1 MPCLSLV
8 TYYFYIMMT
17 VFVIGTGNL
26 GTQLCRALESALNP
40 HVQLVGYSNKK
51 GQALKDVKAP
61 ILSSVPLCDLIIL
74 SVPDDAIAVVSDTLP
89 HSQFIV
95 HTSGSVPM
103 SVLERH
109 DRHGVLYIPQTF
121 SKERPIDFSEITI
134 CLESNTKAAMEQLE
148 MVGSTLSRKQ
158 KHINSSQRQQL
169 HLAAVYMNNFVN
181 HCYFKAGEILQ
192 QESIDPNLLDPLMT
206 ETLAKA
212 QDIGPYNAQTGPARR
227 DDKQTLQ
234 RHLDQLQELDREMY
248 LAISESIK
256 TTYES

>member
-1 MPCLSLV
+1 MPCLSVV
-8 TYYFYIMMT
+8 TYYFYIMIT

-40 HVQLVGYSNKK
+40 HIQLVGYSNKK
-51 GQALKDVKAP
+51 GQSLKHVKAP
-61 ILSSVPLCDLIIL
+61 LLSSVPLCDLVIL
-74 SVPDDAIAVVSDTLP
+74 SVPDDSIAAVSGTLP
-89 HSQFIV
+89 HSQFVV

-103 SVLERH
+103 SILERH
-109 DRHGVLYIPQTF
+109 HRHGVLYIPQTF
-121 SKERPIDFSEITI
+121 SLDRSVDFSEITI

-148 MVGSTLSRKQ
+148 IVGSSLSRKQ

-181 HCYFKAGEILQ
+181 HCYFKAEEILKQ
-192 QESIDPNLLDPLMT
+192 ASIDPNLLEPLMK
-206 ETLAKA
+206 ETLTKA
-212 QDIGPYNAQTGPARR
+212 QDIGAYDAQTGPARR

-234 RHLDQLQELDREMY
+234 RHLNQLQELDREMY